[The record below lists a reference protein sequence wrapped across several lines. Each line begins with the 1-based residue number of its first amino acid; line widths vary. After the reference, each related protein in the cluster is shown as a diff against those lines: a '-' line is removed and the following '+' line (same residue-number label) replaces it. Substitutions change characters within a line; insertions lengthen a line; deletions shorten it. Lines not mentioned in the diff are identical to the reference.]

1 MGRVS
6 ITKEFDWD
14 MAHMLAGHEGLCRNL
29 HGHTYRMQVEAMRIG
44 GGLAGGGFESDSGM
58 VIDFKDLKDIVKK
71 TVIEPLDHGFM
82 YWKHSK
88 DPLEKEMAELLKRH
102 GRKVAEV
109 AYRPTAEAMALDFL
123 ERINEACKPMDV
135 IVKRIKVW
143 ETASSYAE
151 AVRED

>member
-1 MGRVS
+1 
-6 ITKEFDWD
+6 
-14 MAHMLAGHEGLCRNL
+14 
-29 HGHTYRMQVEAMRIG
+29 
-44 GGLAGGGFESDSGM
+44 
-58 VIDFKDLKDIVKK
+58 
-71 TVIEPLDHGFM
+71 M
-82 YWKHSK
+82 YWKHSN
-88 DPLEKEMAELLKRH
+88 DPLEKEMAELLKKH

-109 AYRPTAEAMALDFL
+109 EYRPTAEAMALDFL